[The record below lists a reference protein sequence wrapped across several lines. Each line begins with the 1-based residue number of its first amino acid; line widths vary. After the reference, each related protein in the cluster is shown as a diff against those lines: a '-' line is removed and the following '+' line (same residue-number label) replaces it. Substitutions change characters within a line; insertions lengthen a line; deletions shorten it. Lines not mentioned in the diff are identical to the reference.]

1 MSHAGAPSLPQA
13 AHSDVQPTARRWT
26 CLARQRGAAG
36 WVVLAALA
44 GAAMATV
51 LFAPAKWLVEPLA
64 RVSNG
69 RLVLVNTHGTLWQG
83 HGGLVFTGGE
93 GSHDRTALPGSVSW
107 QLRPAWSRTAVANGA
122 TGEPTAGGST
132 GPQQTSG
139 PGLGLSVHMAC
150 CMQSPLTIWWS
161 PGWTEHTAYLAPHQ
175 STWPAALLSGL
186 GTPWNT
192 LQLQAGLTLATS
204 GLDLQFRNNRLR
216 GQGAVTLDVL
226 DASSRLSTVKPMGS
240 YRLTWQWPPT
250 VPGDN
255 AMAGEPSLALQTL
268 QGALQLSGNGQWVAG
283 RLRFEG
289 SAEAAP
295 GREEALTNLMNLLGR
310 RQGSRTLIKIG

>member
-1 MSHAGAPSLPQA
+1 
-13 AHSDVQPTARRWT
+13 
-26 CLARQRGAAG
+26 
-36 WVVLAALA
+36 
-44 GAAMATV
+44 
-51 LFAPAKWLVEPLA
+51 
-64 RVSNG
+64 
-69 RLVLVNTHGTLWQG
+69 
-83 HGGLVFTGGE
+83 
-93 GSHDRTALPGSVSW
+93 
-107 QLRPAWSRTAVANGA
+107 
-122 TGEPTAGGST
+122 
-132 GPQQTSG
+132 
-139 PGLGLSVHMAC
+139 MAC
-150 CMQSPLTIWWS
+150 CMQSPLTLWWS
-161 PGWTEHTAYLAPHQ
+161 PGWTEHTVHLATHQ

-204 GLDLQFRNNRLR
+204 GLDLQFRGNRLR

-255 AMAGEPSLALQTL
+255 AMAAEPNLTLQTL
-268 QGALQLSGNGQWVAG
+268 QGALQLNGNGQWVAG

-310 RQGSRTLIKIG
+310 RQGNRTLIKIG

>member
-1 MSHAGAPSLPQA
+1 MCNAAPPTLPQA
-13 AHSDVQPTARRWT
+13 VHADGPHQTRG
-26 CLARQRGAAG
+26 CHGMARQRGAAG
-36 WVVLAALA
+36 WLVLAALA
-44 GAAMATV
+44 GAAVATV
-51 LFAPAKWLVEPLA
+51 VFAPAKWLVEPLE

-69 RLVLVNTHGTLWQG
+69 RLMLVNAHGTLWQG
-83 HGGLVFTGGE
+83 HGSLVLTGGE

-107 QLRPAWSRTAVANGA
+107 QLRPAWSKNAVANSAPGRPA
-122 TGEPTAGGST
+122 TGGSAG
-132 GPQQTSG
+132 PEQASG

-150 CMQSPLTIWWS
+150 CMQSPMTIWWS
-161 PGWTEHTAYLAPHQ
+161 PGWTAHTAYLAPHQ
-175 STWPAALLSGL
+175 STWPADLLSGL

-204 GLDLQFRNNRLR
+204 GLDLQFRSNRLR

-250 VPGDN
+250 VPGEN
-255 AMAGEPSLALQTL
+255 TLATEPNLTLQTL

-295 GREEALTNLMNLLGR
+295 GREEALTNLLNLLGR